1 MEAIIRR
8 LEYIALAITV
18 IAMIVLMIIISFDA
32 ILRYSLNS
40 PIQWAA
46 DLATYYIMSTLI
58 YLALSATYRSGD
70 HIRITLISTHL
81 PQRVKAISEF
91 IGTALAAIAF
101 LIIAYGAFSSG
112 MEGFHRNEF
121 LPGYIMWPGW
131 LSYLP
136 IAIGAGILVLRLLHH
151 LYMLVRFRRDE
162 HVCLEEGSVE

>member
-8 LEYIALAITV
+8 MEYTALAITV
-18 IAMIVLMIIISFDA
+18 ISMIVLMIIISFDA
-32 ILRYSLNS
+32 VFRYSLNS

-58 YLALSATYRSGD
+58 YLALSPTYRSGD
-70 HIRITLISTHL
+70 HIRITLVSTHL
-81 PQRVKAISEF
+81 PHSVKAISEF
-91 IGTALAAIAF
+91 IGTALATIAF
-101 LIIAYGAFSSG
+101 LVIAYGAFSHSI
-112 MEGFHRNEF
+112 EGLHRNEF

-151 LYMLVRFRRDE
+151 LYMLVRFGRDN
-162 HVCLEEGSVE
+162 HVFLEEGSVE